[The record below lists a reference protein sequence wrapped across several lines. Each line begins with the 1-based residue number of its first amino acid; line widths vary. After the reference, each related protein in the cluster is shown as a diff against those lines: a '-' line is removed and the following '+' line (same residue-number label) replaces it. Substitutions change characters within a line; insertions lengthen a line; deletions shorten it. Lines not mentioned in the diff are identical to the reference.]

1 MKVEFINRVLK
12 LSELLDNAGQMM
24 IMSLVGLMCNTSA

>member
-12 LSELLDNAGQMM
+12 LSELLDNACQMM